1 MARMGTRTLSWL
13 GTALV
18 GAAAA
23 YWFWPEEDTAPV
35 PGAETRAEATTGAAV
50 ATAVPDQAPEPASS
64 RVAQDGGWWTSNLSQ
79 RDEEPLALPNGATG
93 GAAVRGRLTVR
104 QRPWLH
110 PAGVEVRLTRS
121 WLDTVLPIEAGA
133 SDQPAPSRA
142 EVRAT
147 TDAEGWFTLRFR
159 PTSGELF
166 FLIDSGGSWMDFQRV
181 PQVPRTGDVAELG
194 DVWLDDRGGIQ
205 GTVVDQFGKPIVGAI
220 VRAVDD
226 PLLDAGAGLDDL
238 RAARNR
244 GLDLFTVPGSTPS
257 GPLPDWVVRRD
268 QFLPFPKAT
277 TDKLGRFQFDGL
289 RPGAHDLFVT
299 AEYGH
304 ASAEDVQ
311 VAIGRRTQ
319 VGAVTLRGAW
329 PVQVTFVD
337 DRNEPWVGAEI
348 AFLHRELGFGTAVQ
362 RTDARGQIEAIVPQ
376 PEACAIVFAY
386 PGGGPWLRVQY
397 TGREQH
403 IRVPR
408 PKPFAITLQDQRGA
422 AIRGGRVRCYMLGA
436 AFRPV
441 DRALPSHLQP
451 TEVGPG
457 QHRGQFP
464 CPMVMVGAA
473 SGYAPAIARVGEA
486 EDLTLTMLP
495 IHSITVR
502 TIDRHGT
509 PVAKAAVRIQAHG
522 NPEFE
527 FPGAQW
533 DALAN
538 DRVLVGH
545 TDDEGL
551 LQVPVWDTFLSLQ
564 ADHPEYGPS
573 PGPKVR
579 PQPGER
585 IDLMLRRPARVYG
598 RLSFHQRA
606 ASPGFRVRARQK
618 PPLGHE
624 LENSGWLDEQLAVTG
639 AGGDFA
645 FRGLNAGVWEL
656 QPELPSLPNVAGAR
670 EPGSRW
676 KKIQVLVAEDQ
687 ELHCNLEA
695 EEDVLAARQVVG
707 TVTMDGVPV
716 AGALV
721 RLRPADGST
730 TPANT
735 TSKPSRGRPRRG
747 PSRSNPYEPA
757 PAEPTVWTQQITT
770 SSLGDFAFGDLQTN
784 DDYELRID
792 VPWQD
797 RLQFLERR
805 VVHTANRA
813 TDAPTTVTVEVTTGL
828 LQLTL
833 TKEGQPFADRMLRL
847 RQVGKDGAELAR
859 FECLTTPFGLC
870 TGERLP
876 IGTWTVEP
884 VHGGYCRPA
893 EFTIRSGENA
903 TALIEVLGR

>member
-1 MARMGTRTLSWL
+1 MARMGPRTLAWL

-18 GAAAA
+18 GMAVA
-23 YWFWPEEDTAPV
+23 YWFWPEQDTAPT
-35 PGAETRAEATTGAAV
+35 PEAGTTAAATTSAAMASV
-50 ATAVPDQAPEPASS
+50 VPDRPTEPATS

-79 RDEEPLALPNGATG
+79 RDEEPLALPEGATG

-110 PAGVEVRLTRS
+110 PSGVEVRLTRS

-133 SDQPAPSRA
+133 SDQPAPRRA

-166 FLIDSGGSWMDFQRV
+166 FLIDSGGVWMDFQRV

-205 GTVVDQFGKPIVGAI
+205 GTVVDQFGKPVAGVT

-226 PLLDAGAGLDDL
+226 PLLGAGAGLDDL

-244 GLDLFTVPGSTPS
+244 GLELFTVPGSTPS
-257 GPLPDWVVRRD
+257 GPLPDWVIRRD
-268 QFLPFPKAT
+268 QFLPFPKVT

-289 RPGAHDLFVT
+289 RPGAHGLFAT
-299 AEYGH
+299 ADIGH
-304 ASAEDVQ
+304 ASAADVQ
-311 VAIGRRTQ
+311 VAIGRRTN
-319 VGAVTLRGAW
+319 VGTIALRGSW
-329 PVQVTFVD
+329 PQALRVVD
-337 DRNEPWVGAEI
+337 ERGEPWVGAEI
-348 AFLHRELGFGTAVQ
+348 AFLNRDLGFGTAVQ
-362 RTDARGQIEAIVPQ
+362 RTDARGHVEALVAM
-376 PEACAIVFAY
+376 PEACTIAFAY
-386 PGGGPWLRVQY
+386 PGGGPWLRVPSGPDRYRIQ
-397 TGREQH
+397 
-403 IRVPR
+403 VPR
-408 PKPFAITLQDQRGA
+408 PKPITILLQDERGMA
-422 AIRGGRVRCYMLGA
+422 VRGGRVRCYVVGE

-441 DRALPSHLQP
+441 DRALPGGLQP
-451 TEVGPG
+451 SEVGPG

-464 CPMVMVGAA
+464 CPLVVVAAA
-473 SGYAPAIARVGEA
+473 SGFAPAIAQLRSA

-495 IHSITVR
+495 IRSITVR

-509 PVAKAAVRIQAHG
+509 PVAKAAVRIQAHS
-522 NPEFE
+522 NPDYE

-564 ADHPEYGPS
+564 ADHPEFGPS

-579 PQPGER
+579 PQAGER

-618 PPLGHE
+618 PPVGHE
-624 LENSGWLDEQLAVTG
+624 LEDSGWLDEQLAVTG
-639 AGGDFA
+639 EGGNFA

-656 QPELPSLPNVAGAR
+656 QPELPSLPNVKGAR

-676 KKIQVLVAEDQ
+676 KRIQVLVAEDQ
-687 ELHCNLEA
+687 ELHCNLEG
-695 EEDVLAARQVVG
+695 EEDVLAARQITG
-707 TVTMDGVPV
+707 TVQMDGVPV

-721 RLRPADGST
+721 RLRPADGT
-730 TPANT
+730 EPARSSGR
-735 TSKPSRGRPRRG
+735 TSSRRRP
-747 PSRSNPYEPA
+747 PSRSPSFEAAPEPV
-757 PAEPTVWTQQITT
+757 VWTQQITT
-770 SSLGDFAFGDLQTN
+770 SSLGDFAFGELQTN
-784 DDYELRID
+784 ADYELRID

-813 TDAPTTVTVEVTTGL
+813 TDAPTNVAIEVATGI

-833 TKEGQPFADRMLRL
+833 TREGAPFADRMLRL

-870 TGERLP
+870 AGERLP
-876 IGTWTVEP
+876 VGTWTIEP
-884 VHGGYCRPA
+884 VHGGYCSPA